1 MSDQLTVT
9 PVVLEPAAQ
18 AFAEATADPPY
29 LFDLGPIEGR
39 KTVDEVNPVM
49 RSRLKS
55 LLRRTASSSR
65 HPRRRALALLSI
77 IVLIAALAAGCGGDS
92 GGDDT
97 APAAAEWM
105 TPNASYENT
114 RVANSEIDSE
124 NVDDLNVTWT
134 QPLTGSGSFGAF
146 ASTPLIS
153 EDGVAYVQDLAS
165 NVMAYDLETG
175 EQLWKV
181 EYDAPTLGPNGLA
194 HEDGVLFGVTNGD
207 VFALDAESGEEV
219 WKEQVLDYDFGVAEG
234 QNLGFTIQPAV
245 RDGVL
250 HLSEAAKAG
259 GGRALAFD
267 AKTGEQLW
275 SFDTTDEPQ
284 GDDTASGGAWN
295 TPLVDDEGNVYYSVA
310 NGYYSHNSP
319 KSTQSERLYTNSL
332 VKLDGETGELLWYY
346 QALPNDFWDWDVHL
360 SPVLA
365 DSDGE
370 DLVVTG
376 GKLGYVIAVDPE
388 TGEEVWKTS
397 VGTHNGH
404 DEDSRK
410 QLDGTLELS
419 PPFEVFPGAYG
430 GVETNLAVHDG
441 KVYAAV
447 VNLPG
452 LVKEA
457 ADLNRPVPA
466 VDFASGRGELVRL
479 DLATGAIDWSVE
491 LDTMPLGAMTVSND
505 LLFTTLFD
513 GRLVAHSLGDG
524 SEVWSSRLPA
534 GTNSPLAIA
543 GDRLVTAA
551 GFPQGAG
558 QEPALVTFQLN
569 GERVTP
575 LPTGDGADEPD
586 TGDGSE
592 AGGSAIEVGVVEGAL
607 RFDPSELSA
616 EAGEVTFRFNNT
628 EAMPHDFVIVKD
640 GERVAGTELIS
651 NESAELTVE
660 LEAGGYTFICT
671 PHESAGMTGTLTV
684 S

>member
-134 QPLTGSGSFGAF
+134 QPLTGSGPFGAF

-219 WKEQVLDYDFGVAEG
+219 WKKQVLEYDSGVAEG

-267 AKTGEQLW
+267 AETGEQLW
-275 SFDTTDEPQ
+275 SFDTTDEPR
-284 GDDTASGGAWN
+284 GDDTPSGGAWN

-319 KSTQSERLYTNSL
+319 KSTQNERLYTNSL

-346 QALPNDFWDWDVHL
+346 QALPNDFWDWDLHL

-404 DEDSRK
+404 DDDSRK
-410 QLDGTLELS
+410 QLDGTLELHRPRSRSS
-419 PPFEVFPGAYG
+419 PA
-430 GVETNLAVHDG
+430 
-441 KVYAAV
+441 
-447 VNLPG
+447 
-452 LVKEA
+452 
-457 ADLNRPVPA
+457 R
-466 VDFASGRGELVRL
+466 
-479 DLATGAIDWSVE
+479 
-491 LDTMPLGAMTVSND
+491 
-505 LLFTTLFD
+505 
-513 GRLVAHSLGDG
+513 
-524 SEVWSSRLPA
+524 
-534 GTNSPLAIA
+534 
-543 GDRLVTAA
+543 TAA
-551 GFPQGAG
+551 SRRTWRSTRARS
-558 QEPALVTFQLN
+558 T
-569 GERVTP
+569 RR
-575 LPTGDGADEPD
+575 
-586 TGDGSE
+586 S
-592 AGGSAIEVGVVEGAL
+592 
-607 RFDPSELSA
+607 
-616 EAGEVTFRFNNT
+616 
-628 EAMPHDFVIVKD
+628 
-640 GERVAGTELIS
+640 
-651 NESAELTVE
+651 
-660 LEAGGYTFICT
+660 
-671 PHESAGMTGTLTV
+671 
-684 S
+684 

>member
-1 MSDQLTVT
+1 MPHHVQRGKPLTVGASAKSADE
-9 PVVLEPAAQ
+9 PV
-18 AFAEATADPPY
+18 
-29 LFDLGPIEGR
+29 GR
-39 KTVDEVNPVM
+39 RSLRSPTESG
-49 RSRLKS
+49 SRLKS
-55 LLRRTASSSR
+55 LLRGTASSSR
-65 HPRRRALALLSI
+65 RPRRRALALLSI

-97 APAAAEWM
+97 APAAAESAAEWM

-114 RVANSEIDSE
+114 RVANSEIDSG

-134 QPLTGSGSFGAF
+134 QPLTGAGTFGAF

-181 EYDAPTLGPNGLA
+181 EYDAPSLGPNGLA

-219 WKEQVLDYDFGVAEG
+219 WKEQVLEYDSGVAEG

-346 QALPNDFWDWDVHL
+346 QALPNDFWDWDLHL

-365 DSDGE
+365 DNDGE

-452 LVKEA
+452 LVNEA

-466 VDFASGRGELVRL
+466 VDFATGRGELVRL

-513 GRLVAHSLGDG
+513 GRLVAHSLEDG

-551 GFPQGAG
+551 GFPQGSG
-558 QEPALVTFQLN
+558 QTPALVSFQLN

-575 LPTGDGADEPD
+575 PPGDGDDANA
-586 TGDGSE
+586 GDGT
-592 AGGSAIEVGVVEGAL
+592 ATGGGARGDVIEVGVVEGAL
-607 RFDPSELSA
+607 RFDPSELTA

-628 EAMPHDFVIVKD
+628 EATPHDFVIEKD

-660 LEAGGYTFICT
+660 LEAGEYTFFCT
-671 PHESAGMTGTLTV
+671 PHESAGMTGRLTV

>member
-1 MSDQLTVT
+1 MLAFLGIVALT
-9 PVVLEPAAQ
+9 AG
-18 AFAEATADPPY
+18 F
-29 LFDLGPIEGR
+29 
-39 KTVDEVNPVM
+39 
-49 RSRLKS
+49 
-55 LLRRTASSSR
+55 
-65 HPRRRALALLSI
+65 
-77 IVLIAALAAGCGGDS
+77 AAGCGGDS
-92 GGDDT
+92 AGSSE
-97 APAAAEWM
+97 ASWLK
-105 TPNASYENT
+105 PNSDFANT

-124 NVDDLNVTWT
+124 NVDELNITWT
-134 QPLTGSGSFGAF
+134 QPITGAGPFGAF

-181 EYDAPTLGPNGLA
+181 EYKAPTIGPNGLA
-194 HEDGVLFGVTNGD
+194 YEDGVLFGVTNGD

-219 WKEQVLDYDFGVAEG
+219 WKKQVLDYEFGVAEG

-250 HLSEAAKAG
+250 YLSEAAKAG

-267 AKTGEQLW
+267 AETGEQLW
-275 SFDTTDEPQ
+275 SFDTTDEPE
-284 GDDTASGGAWN
+284 GDNTPAAGAWN
-295 TPLVDDEGNVYYSVA
+295 TPLVDEEGNVYYSVA

-319 KSTQSERLYTNSL
+319 KSTQNRRLYTNSL

-346 QALPNDFWDWDVHL
+346 QALPNDFWDWDLHL

-365 DSDGE
+365 DNDGD

-376 GKLGYVIAVDPE
+376 GKLGYVIAVDPKS
-388 TGEEVWKTS
+388 GEQVWKTT

-410 QLDGTLELS
+410 QLAGTLEL
-419 PPFEVFPGAYG
+419 PPTPFEVFPGPYG

-452 LVKEA
+452 LAKKP
-457 ADLNRPVPA
+457 ADLNRPVLE
-466 VDFASGRGELVRL
+466 VDFATGKGELVRL

-491 LDTMPLGAMTVSND
+491 LDTMPLGAATISND

-513 GRLVAHSLGDG
+513 GRLVAHSLDDG
-524 SEVWSSRLPA
+524 SEVWSARMPA
-534 GTNSPLAIA
+534 GTNSPVAIA

-558 QEPALVTFQLN
+558 QKPTLVVFQLN
-569 GERVTP
+569 GERITP
-575 LPTGDGADEPD
+575 PAATGSEDEDGAG
-586 TGDGSE
+586 TGGQADGD
-592 AGGSAIEVGVVEGAL
+592 AIEVGIVEGAL

-616 EAGEVTFRFNNT
+616 QAGKARFRFNNT
-628 EAMPHDFVIVKD
+628 EAVPHDFVIRK
-640 GERVAGTELIS
+640 GSERIGGTELIS
-651 NESAELTVE
+651 NASAEVTVQLKPGE
-660 LEAGGYTFICT
+660 YSFICT

-684 S
+684 P